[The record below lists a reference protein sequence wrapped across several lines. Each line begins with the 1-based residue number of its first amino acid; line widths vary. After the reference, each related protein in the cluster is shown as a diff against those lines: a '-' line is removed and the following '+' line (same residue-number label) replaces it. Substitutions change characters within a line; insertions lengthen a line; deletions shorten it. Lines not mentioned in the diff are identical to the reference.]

1 MKLLKLMNKFNPNFE
16 NIGGGRKFTKPQT
29 EILPLTPAAIDYLTN
44 VRKLDRATIEAYR
57 LGSNKQG
64 EIVIPFHDE
73 NEQLQLIKFRS
84 ASGGLLKRKRKNDD
98 GSFDEYEAK
107 TTIEPGGKPILFG
120 SHLCLASEGPLV
132 ICFGDYDAMTV
143 AQDGIPNCV
152 GLPFG
157 DKGFDFINYQ
167 WSFLEQFSEII
178 LYPDDDVFPNPEA
191 KLRATKKLNELAN
204 RLGKHRVKIVNN
216 RDRHSTKDANEL
228 LQKKGVGANRIVIEN
243 ADWFPSGIVRVAD
256 YIEAEMTEGTPI
268 GITPIDEATGGFSG
282 GQLIIVSGDN
292 GAGKT
297 SEVLNWV
304 ANFVNE
310 RIPVMIWSG
319 EQKVGKI
326 RYWFE
331 RIVAGPSNL
340 KSHKAD
346 KTGFTYWFPIDD
358 FKHKIRDWYR
368 DYLYQYT
375 EVNIDAETFFA
386 SAELAVRRYGCGL
399 VVADNL
405 MAFTGGEGEG
415 YYQAQ
420 GDFVESCKRFAEKW
434 NIPFILICHN
444 KKEDEGKKIFI
455 LPDKNSI
462 EGSKKIQ
469 NWADLIFQMVRLPE
483 SQKEN
488 FNNSDGILRL
498 CKSRESGILED
509 VGLKHEPHSN
519 RFCQKVEE
527 GNLFRQFGWEEGTLF

>member
-1 MKLLKLMNKFNPNFE
+1 MNNLNIE
-16 NIGGGRKFTKPQT
+16 NLGGGRKYSKPKT
-29 EILPLTPAAIDYLTN
+29 EIFPLTKEAAEYLTN
-44 VRKLDRATIEAYR
+44 IRKLDPATIEAYR
-57 LGSNKQG
+57 LGCSKQG
-64 EIVIPFHDE
+64 EIIIPFYDE
-73 NEQLQLIKFRS
+73 NESLELIKFRHP
-84 ASGGLLKRKRKNDD
+84 AGKLLKRKTKNDEGD
-98 GSFDEYEAK
+98 FDEYEAK
-107 TTIEPGGKPILFG
+107 TVIEPGGKGILLG
-120 SHLCLASEGPLV
+120 SHLCLPSEGPLV

-152 GLPFG
+152 SLPFG
-157 DKGFDFINYQ
+157 DKSLDFIKFQ
-167 WSFLEQFSEII
+167 WNFLEQFSEII
-178 LYPDDDVFPNPEA
+178 LYPDNDDFPNPEA
-191 KLRATKKLNELAN
+191 KLRAQKKLDELAN
-204 RLGKHRVKIVNN
+204 RLGKYRVKIVSPE
-216 RDRHSTKDANEL
+216 DRHSTKDANEL
-228 LQKKGVGANRIVIEN
+228 LQKKGVGFNRKVIEN
-243 ADWFPSGIVRVAD
+243 AVWYPSGIVSIAD
-256 YIEAEMTEGTPI
+256 YIEEELTEGVPI
-268 GITPIDEATGGFSG
+268 GIKPVDEATGGFSG

-297 SEVLNWV
+297 SSVLNWI

-331 RIVAGPSNL
+331 RIVAGPSNIR
-340 KSHKAD
+340 SHTSP
-346 KTGFTYWFPIDD
+346 KTGFTFWFPLEE
-358 FKHKIRDWYR
+358 FKAKIRDWYR
-368 DYLYQYT
+368 DYFYQYT

-386 SAELAVRRYGCGL
+386 AAELAVRRFGCGL
-399 VVADNL
+399 IVADNL

-469 NWADLIFQMVRLPE
+469 NWADVIFQMVRLPE
-483 SQKEN
+483 SQKSN

-498 CKSRESGILED
+498 CKTRESGILED
-509 VGLKHEPHSN
+509 VGLIHDRHSN
-519 RFCQKVEE
+519 RFCQKIEE
-527 GNLFRQFGWEEGTLF
+527 GDIYKQFGWEKTILF

>member
-1 MKLLKLMNKFNPNFE
+1 MDDFNKNFE
-16 NIGGGRKFTKPQT
+16 SLGGGRKFTKPKT
-29 EILPLTPAAIDYLTN
+29 EILPLTKEALSYLTN
-44 VRKLDRATIEAYR
+44 IRKLDPATIEAYR
-57 LGSNKQG
+57 LGGNKQG
-64 EIVIPFHDE
+64 EIVIPFYDE
-73 NEQLQLIKFRS
+73 NDQLQLVKFRD
-84 ASGGLLKRKRKNDD
+84 ANGGLVKRKRKNDD

-107 TTIEPGGKPILFG
+107 TTIEPGGKPILLG

-157 DKGFDFINYQ
+157 DKGLDWINFQ
-167 WSFLEQFSEII
+167 WNFLEQFSEII
-178 LYPDDDVFPNPEA
+178 LYPDADVFPNPQA
-191 KLRATKKLNELAN
+191 ALKAQKKLDELAN
-204 RLGKHRVKIVNN
+204 RLGKYRVRIVNKE
-216 RDRHSTKDANEL
+216 DRHGTKDANEL
-228 LQKKGVGANRIVIEN
+228 LQQKGVGFNRKVIEN
-243 ADWFPSGIVRVAD
+243 AIWYPSGIVAIAD
-256 YIEAEMTEGTPI
+256 YAEEELTEGTPI
-268 GITPIDEATGGFSG
+268 GIKPIDEATGGFSG
-282 GQLIIVSGDN
+282 GQLIIISGDN

-297 SEVLNWV
+297 STVLNWI
-304 ANFVNE
+304 ANFINE

-340 KSHKAD
+340 YSHISP
-346 KTGFTYWFPIDD
+346 KTGFTFWFPI
-358 FKHKIRDWYR
+358 KEYKGKIRGWYR

-375 EVNIDAETFFA
+375 EVHIDAETFFA
-386 SAELAVRRYGCGL
+386 SAELAVRRFGCGL

-405 MAFTGGEGEG
+405 MAFTGGAGEQ
-415 YYQAQ
+415 YYQEQ
-420 GDFVESCKRFAEKW
+420 GDFVESCKRFAETW
-434 NIPFILICHN
+434 GIVFILICHN

-469 NWADLIFQMVRLPE
+469 NWADVIFQMVRLPE
-483 SQKEN
+483 NQKEH

-498 CKSRESGILED
+498 CKCRESGILED
-509 VGLKHEPHSN
+509 VGLKHDSHSN
-519 RFCQKVEE
+519 RFCQKTEE
-527 GNLFRQFGWEEGTLF
+527 NGLFRQLGWEQTILF